1 MRSFIYQLRRTADT
15 LTVRFVFYGF
25 LFLVIIHSLGV
36 ISRFWGMD
44 AVSMIEPMKLRIM
57 YDETNQ
63 ITIRLIQFFPFLAV
77 IPAGFSYFD
86 DSKNRTDIIIR
97 TRSGNSAYVRD
108 SLLSSFVV
116 SFFTYWI
123 PFMLEIG
130 ILSVA
135 MDIGISRDPSGLS
148 YYQSGMQSYI
158 GNYFFADLYKTH
170 PVLHAMAEVSV
181 WAAIVG
187 ALASFAVAVSFF
199 GIKIRALVFLP
210 VLMVV
215 YAVGF
220 VGDYLGTGF
229 TTNYMWYLLGY
240 DGHEKNDLFIFVLL
254 AALIVSCVICG
265 IINARRDR
273 L

>member
-15 LTVRFVFYGF
+15 LTVRLVFYGF
-25 LFLVIIHSLGV
+25 LILVIMHSIGV

-63 ITIRLIQFFPFLAV
+63 ITIRLIQLFPFLAV

-86 DSKNRTDIIIR
+86 DSKNQTDIVIR
-97 TRSGNSAYVRD
+97 VRSGNAAYVRD
-108 SLLSSFVV
+108 SLLSSFIV

-135 MDIGISRDPSGLS
+135 MDAGISRDPSGLS

-170 PVLHAMAEVSV
+170 PILHAMAEVSA
-181 WAAIVG
+181 WAAMVG
-187 ALASFAVAVSFF
+187 ALACFAVAVSFF

-220 VGDYLGTGF
+220 VGDFLGTGF

-240 DGHEKNDLFIFVLL
+240 DGHQKNDLFLLVLFATL
-254 AALIVSCVICG
+254 AAACIASG